1 LSLSKPIMVLLITS
15 DKEQFIVD
23 KDIAEHSAMIKATL
37 ERKLYLVYLV
47 IRHRHFYTMA
57 S

>member
-1 LSLSKPIMVLLITS
+1 MSLSKPIMVLLITA
-15 DKEQFIVD
+15 DNEQFIVD

-47 IRHRHFYTMA
+47 IRHRHI
-57 S
+57 